1 MWKTY
6 QSLIFEWIVHT
17 PEEKP
22 EGPEVLE
29 PELQKVIGQKDKSP
43 QKQELDVDQRAEM
56 KKRNLWS
63 FAADIFNFIYAY
75 FHSERSSGSPMLQS
89 PYLSPAFGCF
99 VLSSAFSTLSLN
111 ST

>member
-63 FAADIFNFIYAY
+63 FAADIFNCVSVRLIIFIFNCNLMAKGGIT
-75 FHSERSSGSPMLQS
+75 RW
-89 PYLSPAFGCF
+89 
-99 VLSSAFSTLSLN
+99 VD
-111 ST
+111 